1 MVANHPTTAEV
12 STVLS
17 EQGIAPPS
25 TLDKIVNAV
34 ITDFEAQ
41 TGYAPFLGS
50 STAADWTFDP
60 PSKIPG
66 FILDLEGGFWD
77 IDEIVIGETTLTT
90 DDYDLLPLNAAN
102 ESRGWNEIRFLF
114 HPGFEPAGVVI
125 TGKRGY
131 AEELPD
137 DVYEAEFN
145 EMLRR
150 ATLKAMSA
158 GGERPT
164 EVKQG
169 MMTVKLASGENST
182 LEEAQEQF
190 DSTILKY
197 RRF

>member
-1 MVANHPTTAEV
+1 MVDHYPTTAEV

-17 EQGIAPPS
+17 EQGITPPS
-25 TLDKIVNAV
+25 TLDKIVNAA
-34 ITDFEAQ
+34 IADFEAQ
-41 TGYAPFLGS
+41 SGYAPFLGA
-50 STAADWTFDP
+50 TAAADWTFDP

-77 IDEIVIGETTLTT
+77 VDAIVIGETTLTT
-90 DDYDLLPLNAAN
+90 DDYDLLPLNAAS

-114 HPGFEPAGVVI
+114 HPGFTPASVVI

-137 DVYEAEFN
+137 DVYEAILGEI
-145 EMLRR
+145 LRR
-150 ATLKAMSA
+150 ATLKASA

-164 EVKQG
+164 GVKQG
-169 MMTVKLASGENST
+169 LVTIKLASGENST
-182 LEEAQEQF
+182 LEEAQEQY

-197 RRF
+197 RRMS